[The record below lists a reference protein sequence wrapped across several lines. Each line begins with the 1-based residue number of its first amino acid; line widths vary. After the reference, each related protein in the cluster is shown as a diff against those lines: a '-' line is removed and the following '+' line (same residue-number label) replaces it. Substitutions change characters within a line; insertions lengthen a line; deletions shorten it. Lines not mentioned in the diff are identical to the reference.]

1 MRVIRQLF
9 VLFCG
14 AAALL
19 VFPGSSV
26 AATNCNLWASPGGSD
41 GGDGSQAAP
50 FQTVQRLADALSAGQ
65 TGCLESG
72 TYRGAVQFNRGGS
85 AGAPLTLTAAPGAQ
99 ARVVGRMW
107 IPRGSDWITVRD
119 LHLDGVNSDNLPSPT
134 INSADDQFDGD
145 DVTDDHTAICFL
157 LGSDDYGRAANTVI
171 DASHIHDCG
180 VLPAQNHDH
189 GIYVEDA
196 VGTRIV
202 DNWIYNNADR
212 GIQLYP
218 NAQDST
224 ITGNVIDHN
233 GEGIIISGT
242 DEAVSSNNLI
252 TGNVISNSTVR
263 ADVESYWETSRKGTG
278 NLVVDNCVYG
288 GKTAIERS
296 AGGFQ
301 AHDNLYADPRYV
313 DPAAQNYALSPSSGC
328 APVLNKGA
336 GFEGRAEQLRGTR
349 LRLPRVFHSLGAR
362 LLGAAHGE
370 LLVIQ
375 GRMRGSHVHPKRRV
389 LITVYAWLSNSWRR
403 VETATRR
410 RGYRFRIR
418 HHVAWGA
425 SAVKLR
431 IRVHLGGAVR
441 TAILTVGR

>member
-9 VLFCG
+9 VLLC
-14 AAALL
+14 AAAAVL
-19 VFPGSSV
+19 VVAGPSV
-26 AATNCNLWASPGGSD
+26 AATDCNLWASPGGSD
-41 GGDGSQAAP
+41 RGDGSPAAP
-50 FQTVQRLADALSAGQ
+50 FQTVQRLVDALSAGQ

-85 AGAPLTLTAAPGAQ
+85 AGAPLTLKAAPGAQ

-107 IPRGSDWITVRD
+107 IPHGSDWITVSY
-119 LHLDGVNSDNLPSPT
+119 LHLDGVNGDNLPSPT
-134 INSADDQFDGD
+134 INSAHDQFYGD

-157 LGSDDYGRAANTVI
+157 LGSDDYGRAADTVI
-171 DASHIHDCG
+171 DSNHIHDCG

-202 DNWIYNNADR
+202 DNWIYDNADR

-233 GEGIIISGT
+233 GEGVIISGA
-242 DEAVSSNNLI
+242 DKAVSSNNLI
-252 TGNVISNSTVR
+252 TGNVITNSTVR
-263 ADVESYWETSRKGTG
+263 GDVESYWETSKKGTG

-288 GKTAIERS
+288 GRTAIERS

-301 AHDNLYADPRYV
+301 AHHNLYADPRYV
-313 DPAAQNYALSPSSGC
+313 NPAAQNYALSPSSGC
-328 APVLNKGA
+328 APVLSKA
-336 GFEGRAEQLRGTR
+336 TGFEGLAEQRRAAR
-349 LRLPRVFHSLGAR
+349 LHMPRVFGSLQ
-362 LLGAAHGE
+362 AHLSSTAQGE

-375 GRMRGSHVHPKRRV
+375 GRMLGSHAHPRRV
-389 LITVYAWLSNSWRR
+389 LITVYAWLSDSWRR
-403 VETATRR
+403 VDTATRR

-418 HHVAWGA
+418 HHVTWGA
-425 SAVKLR
+425 TAVKLR
-431 IRVHLGGAVR
+431 IRVHLGGAIR